1 MKNALKELSF
11 GAFFIFFR
19 YCQQDII
26 LLKFHQLMKT
36 LLIGINSKF
45 SHTNLAIRSI
55 KEYVKHKSNINPI
68 IKEFTINQL
77 TTDILRD
84 IVFEKPNVIL
94 FSIYIWNVEFSLKVI
109 QEIKKILPKVFIGV
123 GGPEVSYRAE
133 EILQKNKFIDCV
145 ISGEGE
151 ISTCELL
158 ENLNKNFESE
168 KNEFKNIDFN
178 IDGIYFRNKK
188 FTQRNPIQ
196 NLDELFFAYPD
207 LNELD
212 VNNRIFYYESSRG
225 CPFRCSYCLSSIDKS
240 VRNRSL
246 EKVFQDLK
254 IFLDAKVK
262 LVKFVDRTFNLNE
275 ERTISIW
282 NFLKE
287 NHNGITMFHFE
298 IAAQQLTEKMLQAIK
313 NFPKG
318 IMQFEIGIQSTN
330 EKTLQAIGRSAN
342 LQMLNEKI
350 KQIPKT
356 IHSHLDL
363 IAGLP
368 HESLNEF
375 KNSFDY
381 VIKLKP
387 DMLQLGFLKILS
399 GTQMESF
406 AKENEYQFSET
417 PPYEVLSTP
426 YISYFDLQFLKDV
439 EEVLDIFYN
448 SNNFEFTFNYIFYLQ
463 EKFDFSIFEILSS
476 LVNYFRE
483 IKIFETPQKTNVFYK
498 LFLDYI
504 DSTYFEKFQNI
515 FNKDLLQE
523 LIKFDF
529 IISEKTSNFPTW
541 YNRNYNK
548 ENHKEALIKFCNFE
562 STRLAYAHSEY
573 DEFDFNPVTFEKEKT
588 KILFVYDSVKGKTHT
603 KQFYFLDK
611 NLS

>member
-1 MKNALKELSF
+1 
-11 GAFFIFFR
+11 
-19 YCQQDII
+19 
-26 LLKFHQLMKT
+26 MKT

-45 SHTNLAIRSI
+45 SHTNSAIRSI
-55 KEYVKHKSNINPI
+55 KEYIVQKSNLSPI

-84 IVFEKPNVIL
+84 IIFENPNVIL
-94 FSIYIWNVEFSLKVI
+94 FSVYIWNIEFTLKVI

-133 EILQKNKFIDCV
+133 EILQDNKFIDCV

-158 ENLNKNFESE
+158 ISLNKNFDLE
-168 KNEFKNIDFN
+168 KNEFNSFDFN
-178 IDGIYFRNKK
+178 IDGIYFRNKN
-188 FTQRNPIQ
+188 FTPRNPIQ
-196 NLDELFFAYPD
+196 NLDELFFAYPQLKNSIND
-207 LNELD
+207 KTENSIQEENLD

-246 EKVFQDLK
+246 EKVFEDLQ

-275 ERTISIW
+275 DRTIAIW
-282 NFLKE
+282 NFIKE

-298 IAAQQLTEKMLQAIK
+298 IAAQQLSEKMLQTIK
-313 NFPKG
+313 DFPKG

-330 EKTLQAIGRSAN
+330 EKTLDAIGRPAN
-342 LQMLNEKI
+342 LPKLIEKI

-368 HESLNEF
+368 HESICEF
-375 KNSFDY
+375 KNSFDF

-387 DMLQLGFLKILS
+387 GMLQLGFLKILS
-399 GTQMESF
+399 GTQMETF
-406 AKENEYQFSET
+406 AKDNDYQFSAT

-448 SNNFEFTFNYIFYLQ
+448 SNNFEFTFNYIFNLQ

-476 LVNYFRE
+476 IVNYFRE
-483 IKIFETPQKTNVFYK
+483 INIFETPQKTNVFFK
-498 LFLDYI
+498 LFLDFVN
-504 DSTYFEKFQNI
+504 SNHFEKYQNI
-515 FNKDLLQE
+515 FDKELLQN
-523 LIKFDF
+523 LVKFDF
-529 IISEKTSNFPTW
+529 IISEKTSNFPVW
-541 YNRNYNK
+541 YNRNYDK

-562 STRLAYAHSEY
+562 STRLAYSHSEY

>member
-1 MKNALKELSF
+1 
-11 GAFFIFFR
+11 
-19 YCQQDII
+19 
-26 LLKFHQLMKT
+26 MKT

-84 IVFEKPNVIL
+84 IIFENPNVIL
-94 FSIYIWNVEFSLKVI
+94 FSVYIWNIEFTLKVI

-133 EILQKNKFIDCV
+133 EILQENKFIDCV

-158 ENLNKNFESE
+158 INLNNNFILE
-168 KNEFKNIDFN
+168 KNEFNSFDFN
-178 IDGIYFRNKK
+178 IDGIYFRNKN
-188 FTQRNPIQ
+188 FTSRNPIQ
-196 NLDELFFAYPD
+196 NLDELFFAYPQLKNSED
-207 LNELD
+207 DKTENQICQEEILD

-246 EKVFQDLK
+246 EKVFEDLK

-275 ERTISIW
+275 DRTIAIW
-282 NFLKE
+282 NFIKE

-298 IAAQQLTEKMLQAIK
+298 IAAQQLSEKMLQTIK
-313 NFPKG
+313 DFPKG

-330 EKTLQAIGRSAN
+330 EKTLDAIGRPAN
-342 LQMLNEKI
+342 LPKLVEKI

-368 HESLNEF
+368 HESICEF
-375 KNSFDY
+375 KNSFDF

-399 GTQMESF
+399 GTQMETF
-406 AKENEYQFSET
+406 AKENDYQFSAT

-448 SNNFEFTFNYIFYLQ
+448 SNNFEFTFNYIFSLQ

-476 LVNYFRE
+476 IVNYFRE
-483 IKIFETPQKTNVFYK
+483 INIFETPQKTNVFYK

-504 DSTYFEKFQNI
+504 NSTHFEKYQNN
-515 FNKDLLQE
+515 FDKELLQN
-523 LIKFDF
+523 LVKFDF

-541 YNRNYNK
+541 YNRNYDK

-562 STRLAYAHSEY
+562 STRLAYSHSEY

>member
-1 MKNALKELSF
+1 
-11 GAFFIFFR
+11 
-19 YCQQDII
+19 
-26 LLKFHQLMKT
+26 MKT

-55 KEYVKHKSNINPI
+55 KEYVKHKSNINPV

-84 IVFEKPNVIL
+84 IIFENPNVIL
-94 FSIYIWNVEFSLKVI
+94 FSVYIWNIEFTLKVI
-109 QEIKKILPKVFIGV
+109 QEIKKILPQVFIGV

-133 EILQKNKFIDCV
+133 EILQDNKFIDCV

-151 ISTCELL
+151 ISTLELL
-158 ENLNKNFESE
+158 IGLNKNFDLE
-168 KNEFKNIDFN
+168 KNEFNSFDFN
-178 IDGIYFRNKK
+178 IDGIYFRNKN
-188 FTQRNPIQ
+188 FTPRNPIQ
-196 NLDELFFAYPD
+196 NLDELFFAYPQLKNSIND
-207 LNELD
+207 KTENSIQEEILD

-246 EKVFQDLK
+246 EKVFEDLQ

-275 ERTISIW
+275 DRTIAIW
-282 NFLKE
+282 NFIKE

-298 IAAQQLTEKMLQAIK
+298 IAAQQLSEKMLQMIK
-313 NFPKG
+313 DFPKG

-330 EKTLQAIGRSAN
+330 EKTLDAIGRPAN
-342 LQMLNEKI
+342 LPKLVEKI

-368 HESLNEF
+368 HESILEF
-375 KNSFDY
+375 KNSFDF

-399 GTQMESF
+399 GTTMEEF
-406 AKENEYQFSET
+406 AKNHEYKFLNV

-448 SNNFEFTFNYIFYLQ
+448 SNNFEFTFNYIFSLQ

-476 LVNYFRE
+476 IVNYFRE
-483 IKIFETPQKTNVFYK
+483 INIFETPQKTNVFFK
-498 LFLDYI
+498 LFLDFVN
-504 DSTYFEKFQNI
+504 SNHFEKYQNI
-515 FNKDLLQE
+515 FEKELLQN
-523 LIKFDF
+523 LVKFDF

-541 YNRNYNK
+541 YNRNYDK
-548 ENHKEALIKFCNFE
+548 ENHKEALIKFCNFK
-562 STRLAYAHSEY
+562 STRLAYSHSEY

-588 KILFVYDSVKGKTHT
+588 KVLFVYDSVKGKTHT

>member
-1 MKNALKELSF
+1 
-11 GAFFIFFR
+11 
-19 YCQQDII
+19 
-26 LLKFHQLMKT
+26 MKT

-84 IVFEKPNVIL
+84 IIFEKPNVIL
-94 FSIYIWNVEFSLKVI
+94 FSVYIWNIEFTLKVI

-133 EILQKNKFIDCV
+133 EILQENKFIDCV

-158 ENLNKNFESE
+158 INLNKNFDLE
-168 KNEFKNIDFN
+168 KNEFNSFDFD
-178 IDGIYFRNKK
+178 IDGIYFRNKN
-188 FTQRNPIQ
+188 FTPRNPIQ
-196 NLDELFFAYPD
+196 NLDELFFAYPQLKNSIND
-207 LNELD
+207 KTENSIQEENLD

-246 EKVFQDLK
+246 EKVFEDLQ

-275 ERTISIW
+275 DRTIAIW
-282 NFLKE
+282 NFIKD

-298 IAAQQLTEKMLQAIK
+298 IAAQQLSEKMLQTIK
-313 NFPKG
+313 DFPKG

-330 EKTLQAIGRSAN
+330 EKTLDAIGRPAN
-342 LQMLNEKI
+342 LPKLVEKI

-368 HESLNEF
+368 HESICEF
-375 KNSFDY
+375 KNSFDF

-406 AKENEYQFSET
+406 AKENDYQFSTT

-426 YISYFDLQFLKDV
+426 YVSYFDLQFLKDV

-448 SNNFEFTFNYIFYLQ
+448 SNNFEFTFNYIFSLQ

-476 LVNYFRE
+476 IVNYFRE
-483 IKIFETPQKTNVFYK
+483 INIFETPQKTNVFFK
-498 LFLDYI
+498 LFLDCI
-504 DSTYFEKFQNI
+504 NSNHFEKYQNI
-515 FNKDLLQE
+515 FDKELLQN
-523 LIKFDF
+523 LVKFDF
-529 IISEKTSNFPTW
+529 IISEKTSNFPVW
-541 YNRNYNK
+541 YNRNYDK

-562 STRLAYAHSEY
+562 STRLAYSHSEY

>member
-1 MKNALKELSF
+1 
-11 GAFFIFFR
+11 
-19 YCQQDII
+19 
-26 LLKFHQLMKT
+26 MKT

-55 KEYVKHKSNINPI
+55 KEYVKHKSNINPV

-84 IVFEKPNVIL
+84 IIFEQPNVIL
-94 FSIYIWNVEFSLKVI
+94 FSVYIWNIEFTLKVI

-133 EILQKNKFIDCV
+133 EILQDNKFIDCV

-158 ENLNKNFESE
+158 ISLNKNFDLE
-168 KNEFKNIDFN
+168 KNEFNSFDFN
-178 IDGIYFRNKK
+178 IDGIYFRNKN
-188 FTQRNPIQ
+188 FTPRNPIQ
-196 NLDELFFAYPD
+196 NLDELFFAYPQLKISEND
-207 LNELD
+207 KTENSIQEENLD

-246 EKVFQDLK
+246 EKVFEDLK

-262 LVKFVDRTFNLNE
+262 LVKFVDRTFNLSE
-275 ERTISIW
+275 DRTIAIW
-282 NFLKE
+282 NFIKE

-298 IAAQQLTEKMLQAIK
+298 IAAQQLSEKMLQMIK
-313 NFPKG
+313 DFPKG

-330 EKTLQAIGRSAN
+330 EKTLDAIGRPAN
-342 LQMLNEKI
+342 LPKLVEKI

-368 HESLNEF
+368 HESICEF
-375 KNSFDY
+375 KNSFDF

-399 GTQMESF
+399 GTQMETF
-406 AKENEYQFSET
+406 AKENDYQFSAT

-448 SNNFEFTFNYIFYLQ
+448 SNNFEFTFNYIFHLQ

-476 LVNYFRE
+476 IVNYFRE
-483 IKIFETPQKTNVFYK
+483 INIFETPQKTNVFFK
-498 LFLDYI
+498 LFLDFVN
-504 DSTYFEKFQNI
+504 SNHFEKYQNI
-515 FNKDLLQE
+515 FDKELLQN
-523 LIKFDF
+523 LVKFDF
-529 IISEKTSNFPTW
+529 IISEKTSNFPVW
-541 YNRNYNK
+541 YNRNYDK

-562 STRLAYAHSEY
+562 STRIAYSHSEY
-573 DEFDFNPVTFEKEKT
+573 DEFDFNPLTFEKEKT
-588 KILFVYDSVKGKTHT
+588 KILFVYDSVKGKTKT

>member
-1 MKNALKELSF
+1 
-11 GAFFIFFR
+11 
-19 YCQQDII
+19 
-26 LLKFHQLMKT
+26 MKT

-84 IVFEKPNVIL
+84 IIFENPNVIL
-94 FSIYIWNVEFSLKVI
+94 FSVYIWNIEFTLKVI
-109 QEIKKILPKVFIGV
+109 QEIKKILPQVFIGV

-133 EILQKNKFIDCV
+133 EILQENKFIDCV

-158 ENLNKNFESE
+158 INLNNNFILE
-168 KNEFKNIDFN
+168 KNEFNSFDFN
-178 IDGIYFRNKK
+178 IDGIYFRNKN
-188 FTQRNPIQ
+188 FTSRNPIQ
-196 NLDELFFAYPD
+196 NLDELFFAYPQLKNSED
-207 LNELD
+207 DKTENKICQEENLD
-212 VNNRIFYYESSRG
+212 INNRIFYYESSRG
-225 CPFRCSYCLSSIDKS
+225 CPFRCSYCLSSIDKN

-246 EKVFQDLK
+246 EKVFEDLK

-262 LVKFVDRTFNLNE
+262 LVKFVDRTFNLSE
-275 ERTISIW
+275 DRTIAIW
-282 NFLKE
+282 NFIKE

-298 IAAQQLTEKMLQAIK
+298 IAAQQLSEKMLQTIK
-313 NFPKG
+313 DFPKG

-330 EKTLQAIGRSAN
+330 EKTLDAIGRPAN
-342 LQMLNEKI
+342 LPKLVEKI

-368 HESLNEF
+368 HESICEF
-375 KNSFDY
+375 KNSFDF

-399 GTQMESF
+399 GTQMETF
-406 AKENEYQFSET
+406 AKENDYQFSAT

-463 EKFDFSIFEILSS
+463 DKFDFSIFEILSS
-476 LVNYFRE
+476 IVNYFRE
-483 IKIFETPQKTNVFYK
+483 INIFETPQKTNVFYK

-504 DSTYFEKFQNI
+504 NSTHFEKFQNI
-515 FNKDLLQE
+515 FNKELLQN
-523 LIKFDF
+523 LVKFDF
-529 IISEKTSNFPTW
+529 IISEKTSNLPTW

-562 STRLAYAHSEY
+562 STRLAYSHSEY
-573 DEFDFNPVTFEKEKT
+573 DEFDFNPITFEKEKS
-588 KILFVYDSVKGKTHT
+588 KVLFVYDSVKGKTHT

>member
-1 MKNALKELSF
+1 
-11 GAFFIFFR
+11 
-19 YCQQDII
+19 
-26 LLKFHQLMKT
+26 MKT

-55 KEYVKHKSNINPI
+55 KEYVKHKSNINPV

-84 IVFEKPNVIL
+84 IIFEKPNVIL
-94 FSIYIWNVEFSLKVI
+94 FSVYIWNIEFTLKVI

-133 EILQKNKFIDCV
+133 EILQNNKFIDCV

-158 ENLNKNFESE
+158 IGLNKNFDLE
-168 KNEFKNIDFN
+168 KNEFNSFDFN
-178 IDGIYFRNKK
+178 IDGIYFRNKN
-188 FTQRNPIQ
+188 FTPRNPIQ
-196 NLDELFFAYPD
+196 NLDELFFAYPQLKNSIND
-207 LNELD
+207 KTENSIQEENLD

-246 EKVFQDLK
+246 EKVFEDLQ

-262 LVKFVDRTFNLNE
+262 LVKFVDRTFNLSE
-275 ERTISIW
+275 DRTIAIW
-282 NFLKE
+282 NFIKD

-298 IAAQQLTEKMLQAIK
+298 IAAQQLSEKMLQTIK
-313 NFPKG
+313 DFPKG

-330 EKTLQAIGRSAN
+330 EKTLDAIGRPAN
-342 LQMLNEKI
+342 LPKLIEKI

-368 HESLNEF
+368 HESILEF
-375 KNSFDY
+375 KNSFDF

-399 GTQMESF
+399 GTQMETF
-406 AKENEYQFSET
+406 AKENDYQFSAT

-448 SNNFEFTFNYIFYLQ
+448 SNNFEFTFNYIFHLQ
-463 EKFDFSIFEILSS
+463 ENFDFSIFEILSS
-476 LVNYFRE
+476 IVNHFRE
-483 IKIFETPQKTNVFYK
+483 INIFETPQKTNVFFK
-498 LFLDYI
+498 LFLDFVN
-504 DSTYFEKFQNI
+504 SNYFEKYQNI
-515 FNKDLLQE
+515 FDKELLHN
-523 LIKFDF
+523 LVKFDF
-529 IISEKTSNFPTW
+529 IISEKTSNFPLW
-541 YNRNYNK
+541 YNRNYDK

-562 STRLAYAHSEY
+562 STRLAYSHSEY

-588 KILFVYDSVKGKTHT
+588 KILFVYDSVKGKTKT

>member
-1 MKNALKELSF
+1 MKA
-11 GAFFIFFR
+11 
-19 YCQQDII
+19 
-26 LLKFHQLMKT
+26 

-84 IVFEKPNVIL
+84 IIFEKPNVIL
-94 FSIYIWNVEFSLKVI
+94 FSVYIWNIEFTLKVI

-133 EILQKNKFIDCV
+133 EILQENKFIDCV

-158 ENLNKNFESE
+158 INLNKNFDLE
-168 KNEFKNIDFN
+168 KNEFNSFDFN
-178 IDGIYFRNKK
+178 IDGIYFRNKN
-188 FTQRNPIQ
+188 FTPRNPIQ
-196 NLDELFFAYPD
+196 NLDELFFAYPQLKNSEVD
-207 LNELD
+207 KTENSNSIQEENLD

-246 EKVFQDLK
+246 EKVFEDLQ

-275 ERTISIW
+275 DRTIAIW
-282 NFLKE
+282 NFIKD

-298 IAAQQLTEKMLQAIK
+298 IAAQQLSEKMLQTIK
-313 NFPKG
+313 DFPKG

-330 EKTLQAIGRSAN
+330 EKTLDAIGRPAN
-342 LQMLNEKI
+342 LPKLVEKI

-368 HESLNEF
+368 HESICEF
-375 KNSFDY
+375 KNSFDF

-399 GTQMESF
+399 GTQMETF
-406 AKENEYQFSET
+406 AKENDYQFSAT

-448 SNNFEFTFNYIFYLQ
+448 SNNFEFTFNYIFSLQ

-476 LVNYFRE
+476 IVNYFRE
-483 IKIFETPQKTNVFYK
+483 INIFETPQKTNVFFK
-498 LFLDYI
+498 LFLDFI
-504 DSTYFEKFQNI
+504 NSNHFEKYQNI
-515 FNKDLLQE
+515 FDKELLQN
-523 LIKFDF
+523 LVKFDF

-541 YNRNYNK
+541 YNRNYDK

-562 STRLAYAHSEY
+562 STRLAYSHSEY